1 MTKMELSAALAADLQ
16 RFLSAGKCIKSL
28 PNAECPTRRDLA
40 APPTIRDIAAATGRQ
55 TYNGPQCQ
63 KCHST
68 LRYTSSRAC
77 VLCQR
82 RRMEQARE
90 AAKA

>member
-1 MTKMELSAALAADLQ
+1 MTKLELSASLAADLQ
-16 RFLSAGKCIKSL
+16 RFLSAGKEIEAL
-28 PNAECPTRRDLA
+28 PSHCPPTRDLA
-40 APPTIRDIAAATGRQ
+40 AKPTIREIAAATGRQ
-55 TYNGPQCQ
+55 TYNGPQCHRCQ
-63 KCHST
+63 SH